1 MKFFSIF
8 LIVVCLTCPAF
19 LPFAEGEIDHHIL
32 EIIEKGTAF
41 TGGDEIDDKQKVEI
55 FRVPGH
61 TENVPAEDVFY
72 DFKMG
77 VTVIK
82 ILSKKACYIY
92 TKMDPSLPSQ
102 HKLKADIKQATS
114 QQGSLPVTTEQ
125 NLLKITGPAHRPSL
139 TKAMLAFCG
148 VLPIYKVDVYR
159 LNTSANSGEE
169 TILRKPRLHSRQIR
183 QAGVSFDASNFTVC
197 NNHNSLDNVKGC
209 IKADIWDLRCE
220 WLQQPKSESFYYYP
234 YVYVYVRCRYSLST
248 QTWKCD
254 QGPIDAPLCCNL
266 VCPYQSPTD

>member
-1 MKFFSIF
+1 MKFFNIF

-19 LPFAEGEIDHHIL
+19 LRFAEGEIDHHIL

-77 VTVIK
+77 VTVVK

-92 TKMDPSLPSQ
+92 TKMDPSLPSP

-183 QAGVSFDASNFTVC
+183 QSGVSVANFAVC
-197 NNHNSLDNVKGC
+197 NRGNMDNIIGC
-209 IKADIWDLRCE
+209 MEANWDLRCR
-220 WLQQPKSESFYYYP
+220 WRQQPKSESFYYYP
-234 YVYVYVRCRYSLST
+234 YVIVYVRCSLST

-254 QGPIDAPLCCNL
+254 QGHIGRPLCCNL
-266 VCPYQSPTD
+266 VCPYQFPTD